1 MNKLTQ
7 ILAYLQGRKTTIAT
21 ILGALI
27 TFSLARGYI
36 ASDVAELLATILLAL
51 GLSINIATAKLVK

>member
-7 ILAYLQGRKTTIAT
+7 ILEFLQGRKTTIAT

-27 TFSLARGYI
+27 TFSLARNYI
-36 ASDVAELLATILLAL
+36 PADVAELLATILLAL
-51 GLSINIATAKLVK
+51 GFGINIATAKLVK